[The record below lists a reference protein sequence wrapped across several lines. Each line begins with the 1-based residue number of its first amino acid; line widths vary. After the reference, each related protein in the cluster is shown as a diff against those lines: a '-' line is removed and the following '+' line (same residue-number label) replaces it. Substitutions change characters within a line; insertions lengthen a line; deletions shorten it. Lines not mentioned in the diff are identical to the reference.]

1 MNKDNYFNTF
11 SKGSILGMSLAMYAA
26 PFENMQDKEENSIE
40 KKKIK
45 QHRTNKKKERGTE
58 TKKKI
63 DESMMSQIGKIHANI
78 ESSADNDLT
87 DFNPIGRPESQG
99 VNRTIE
105 RDVYEEDKEDDE
117 VDEFESLDSSYAQQ
131 YYSKFLPGTIESME
145 SGNLTSANVPLN
157 ENLIEKINYMIH
169 LLEESQEQ
177 KTEHV
182 VEELLLYLGLGV
194 FVIYVLDSFVKIGKY
209 QK

>member
-1 MNKDNYFNTF
+1 
-11 SKGSILGMSLAMYAA
+11 MSLAMYAA
-26 PFENMQDKEENSIE
+26 PFENDENKEENIVE
-40 KKKIK
+40 KKRIK
-45 QHRTNKKKERGTE
+45 QNKLHKKKERNAE
-58 TKKKI
+58 SKKKI
-63 DESMMSQIGKIHANI
+63 DESMLSQIGKIHANI
-78 ESSADNDLT
+78 DSSEGSELS
-87 DFNPIGRPESQG
+87 DFNPIPRPESQG
-99 VNRTIE
+99 VNRTVE
-105 RDVYEEDKEDDE
+105 REEYENKEENEDDE
-117 VDEFESLDSSYAQQ
+117 VEEYESLDSSYAQQ

-145 SGNLTSANVPLN
+145 SGNLSTANMPLN

-182 VEELLLYLGLGV
+182 VEEMLLYLGLGV